1 MMKEMLPYVGGMIV
15 GAAICYG
22 GYRLYKYYK
31 NEDIKEENAIFEE
44 KLKLKEIKNEK
55 LNDLIRNQT
64 YVNLLT
70 SKELTSWFKQNQNK
84 VEAKAKMLIVIPTED
99 NMSGLGYPKESDIDT
114 EANIIQ
120 LFYDEDMGKVLLI
133 RLLSYTDI
141 DSNLQAKLIEQD
153 GMIVVTA

>member
-31 NEDIKEENAIFEE
+31 KENIKEENDIFEE
-44 KLKLKEIKNEK
+44 KLKLKEIKSEK
-55 LNDLIRNQT
+55 LNDLIRNQK

-84 VEAKAKMLIVIPTED
+84 VEEKAKMLIVIPTQD

-120 LFYDEDMGKVLLI
+120 LFYDEDKGKVLLI
-133 RLLSYTDI
+133 RLISYTDI

>member
-31 NEDIKEENAIFEE
+31 KENIKQENDIFEE
-44 KLKLKEIKNEK
+44 KLKLKEIKSEK

-84 VEAKAKMLIVIPTED
+84 VEEKAKMLIVIPTQD

-120 LFYDEDMGKVLLI
+120 LFYDEDKGKVLLI
-133 RLLSYTDI
+133 RLISYTDI

>member
-31 NEDIKEENAIFEE
+31 KENIKEENDIFEE
-44 KLKLKEIKNEK
+44 KLKLKEIKSEK

-84 VEAKAKMLIVIPTED
+84 VEEKAKMLIVIPTQD

-120 LFYDEDMGKVLLI
+120 LFYDEDKGKVLLI
-133 RLLSYTDI
+133 RLISYTDI